1 MNNRDIVSGSAYRES
16 IHELTRELRT
26 AQRLVHQLLVYLFIC
41 FGAAIMFAIMWL
53 FEFTVRR
60 AYM

>member
-1 MNNRDIVSGSAYRES
+1 MNDVVSGKCYRES

-26 AQRLVHQLLVYLFIC
+26 AQKLVHQLLVYLFVC
-41 FGAAIMFAIMWL
+41 FGLAIMFCIMWL

>member
-1 MNNRDIVSGSAYRES
+1 MSDVVSGECYRKTV
-16 IHELTRELRT
+16 HDLTRELRT
-26 AQRLVHQLLVYLFIC
+26 AQKLVHQLLLYLFIC

-60 AYM
+60 ASM